1 MPFSTMKKHD
11 VRISFVIRANMP
23 DANMSA
29 LCREYGINRGT
40 GYKWLERYRQGG
52 SLQAVREQSRR
63 PHHSPGKI
71 SSVIEE
77 QLVALRQEYDWGARK
92 ILVLL
97 SRSGVSCL
105 PSESTVNRVFK
116 RRGLVPPS
124 ESHPPAIRRFE
135 RSHCNE
141 LWQMD
146 FKGEYHM
153 GAGWCY
159 PLSILDDHSRFLIG
173 LHALPNQRTAGVYQS
188 LVQTFERYGV
198 PEAMLMDHGIP
209 WWSTSNEQGLTRLAV
224 GLINQ
229 GIRLLFSRVRH
240 PQTQGKVERF
250 HRTLNKKIRRY
261 ALPESISGF
270 QKRMDDFA
278 QEYNQV
284 RPHEALAM
292 VTPTERYQPSSK
304 MYQPNPPEWQ
314 YPSGATVVKLN
325 HRGYAN
331 HRGYRYFVSEA
342 LAGQYVRIERFDNK
356 LVVRY
361 RHMYVREI
369 NEKTR
374 RTVTLLQP
382 ADKSKVY
389 TMS

>member
-1 MPFSTMKKHD
+1 MPFRTMKKHD
-11 VRISFVIRANMP
+11 ARISFVIRASAL
-23 DANMSA
+23 DANKSA
-29 LCREYGINRGT
+29 LCREFGINRST
-40 GYKWLERYRQGG
+40 GYKWLKRYRQGG

-63 PHHSPGKI
+63 PHHSPGRI
-71 SSVIEE
+71 SSVIEG

-97 SRSGVSCL
+97 GRSGVSCL

-124 ESHPPAIRRFE
+124 ECHEPAIGRFE
-135 RSHCNE
+135 RSQCNE

-173 LHALPNQRTAGVYQS
+173 LHALPNQRTDGVHQS

-209 WWSTSNEQGLTRLAV
+209 WWSTSNEKGLTRLAV
-224 GLINQ
+224 RLINQ
-229 GIRLLFSRVRH
+229 GIRLLFSRIRH

-250 HRTLNKKIRRY
+250 HRTLNKKVRRY

-270 QKRMDDFA
+270 QRRMDDFA

-292 VTPTERYQPSSK
+292 ATPAERYQPSPK
-304 MYQPNPPEWQ
+304 MYQPNPPAWQ
-314 YPSGATVVKLN
+314 YPSGGAVVKLN
-325 HRGYAN
+325 PQGCFNLRG
-331 HRGYRYFVSEA
+331 HRYFVSEA
-342 LAGQYVRIERFDNK
+342 LAGQCVQIERLNDK

-382 ADKSKVY
+382 ADKPKVY